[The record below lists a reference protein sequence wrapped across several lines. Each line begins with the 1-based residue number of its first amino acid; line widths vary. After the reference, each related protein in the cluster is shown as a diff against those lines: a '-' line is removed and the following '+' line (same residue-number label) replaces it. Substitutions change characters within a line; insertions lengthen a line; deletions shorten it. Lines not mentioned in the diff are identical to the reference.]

1 MTKQNRPILD
11 TDDVQPVDESPTTP
25 WSSFGKITLEPLPE
39 NTAPSQTAA
48 KPVTL
53 APLAPY
59 LQRDL
64 AAEDHQT
71 VAAFGE
77 SVRSDRDYPKLHLA
91 PPVGRLNDPNGL
103 VYDGRHYHAF
113 YQYSPL
119 HPERIV
125 YWRHAISDDL
135 TYWEDAGTALVP
147 NTRYDSHGCYSGSCI
162 RVPGGFEFFYT
173 GNVKDSR
180 NNRETYQILAT
191 AGEDAHPTRQLPP
204 LLEGPQEGYTAH
216 YRDPHVFERDGQ
228 WWMVIGA
235 QKDGKKKKH
244 RTGAVVVYTSA
255 DRRSWDFKGELD
267 FTDPTVEGCYMYEC
281 PSLLQLRDEA
291 TGTLRDVLI
300 FSPQGLSPEGEKYQ
314 NIYQSGY
321 IVGELDPQ
329 TLRFEVHTPFTEL
342 DAGFEFYAPQTVHGT
357 GTSAHDD
364 APHPQTVMIGWLGN
378 AEQDDHPSWA
388 HRWVH
393 MFTYPRE
400 LHLRNGKLFQRP
412 VPQLNDAMEMKPLY
426 REEEK
431 GKLVELK
438 NALTFR
444 LRGRVNV
451 ADERVKIKIKDT
463 HGVALSIVL
472 DKDFVQMDRGGTR
485 YTEGGSLRRRSLKRS
500 KIREFDLLVDGSATE
515 LYVGGKLAASMGA
528 EVMTARTFFKGD
540 KRRVRLT
547 GGEVLS
553 LEYGRL

>member
-1 MTKQNRPILD
+1 
-11 TDDVQPVDESPTTP
+11 
-25 WSSFGKITLEPLPE
+25 
-39 NTAPSQTAA
+39 
-48 KPVTL
+48 
-53 APLAPY
+53 
-59 LQRDL
+59 
-64 AAEDHQT
+64 
-71 VAAFGE
+71 
-77 SVRSDRDYPKLHLA
+77 
-91 PPVGRLNDPNGL
+91 
-103 VYDGRHYHAF
+103 
-113 YQYSPL
+113 
-119 HPERIV
+119 
-125 YWRHAISDDL
+125 
-135 TYWEDAGTALVP
+135 
-147 NTRYDSHGCYSGSCI
+147 
-162 RVPGGFEFFYT
+162 
-173 GNVKDSR
+173 
-180 NNRETYQILAT
+180 
-191 AGEDAHPTRQLPP
+191 
-204 LLEGPQEGYTAH
+204 
-216 YRDPHVFERDGQ
+216 
-228 WWMVIGA
+228 
-235 QKDGKKKKH
+235 
-244 RTGAVVVYTSA
+244 
-255 DRRSWDFKGELD
+255 
-267 FTDPTVEGCYMYEC
+267 
-281 PSLLQLRDEA
+281 
-291 TGTLRDVLI
+291 
-300 FSPQGLSPEGEKYQ
+300 
-314 NIYQSGY
+314 
-321 IVGELDPQ
+321 
-329 TLRFEVHTPFTEL
+329 
-342 DAGFEFYAPQTVHGT
+342 
-357 GTSAHDD
+357 
-364 APHPQTVMIGWLGN
+364 MIAWLGN
-378 AEQDDHPSWA
+378 ADQDDLPSWS

-515 LYVGGKLAASMGA
+515 LYVGGKLAASMGT

>member
-135 TYWEDAGTALVP
+135 THWEDAGTALVP
-147 NTRYDSHGCYSGSCI
+147 NTRYDSHGCYSGSGI

-191 AGEDAHPTRQLPP
+191 AGEDAYPTRQLPP
-204 LLEGPQEGYTAH
+204 LLEGPYEGYTAH

-281 PSLLQLRDEA
+281 PSLLQLRDEV

-378 AEQDDHPSWA
+378 ADQDDHPSWA

-400 LHLRNGKLFQRP
+400 LHLRNGKIFQRP

-451 ADERVKIKIKDT
+451 SDERVKLKIKDT

-485 YTEGGSLRRRSLKRS
+485 YTEGGSLRRRTLKRS

-515 LYVGGKLAASMGA
+515 LYVGGKLVASMGA